1 MALLPQTTLAII
13 AFGISVKIAVYAKK
27 GDFGG
32 RRRNINLIL
41 DHGVGAPAGAE
52 RRRNINLI

>member
-1 MALLPQTTLAII
+1 VHEVHGVQPVFVIPIGFL
-13 AFGISVKIAVYAKK
+13 
-27 GDFGG
+27 G

-52 RRRNINLI
+52 GRRNINLI